1 MNENM
6 NNSQDKDFSQS
17 KFEIISSL
25 ANQLIYEYDVKTGN
39 IHWNG
44 AIQKITGFTSEEFQK
59 VNIDI
64 WTSLLHPKDAPV
76 VASNL
81 EKAMQE
87 KREFYSIY
95 RFKHKEGHYFYVRDR
110 GIFIYNEEDQPEK
123 MLGIMEDINE
133 QKLTEDALMLSERK
147 LSLFYSITNEG
158 MLYLNANNYKII
170 ETNKR
175 LLEMFLYSKEEI
187 VELTIFHLFPKE
199 YCQRIQNWLTTHENQ
214 NLNISAIKKNGK
226 IFPVIIKSL
235 KENFQESSLIFLT
248 ILDVTIYQ
256 EAEFLKQAYEEISI
270 KNKEIESKKS
280 ELEETLSTLR
290 RAQKQLIFSEKMVA
304 LGQLI
309 SGVAHEINNPIGS
322 IKASSEIIKENF
334 IQWIEEHKNISKL
347 LTELKEEELQNYFNW
362 ILENISTTEFIYG
375 KRVYE
380 IKAQISDYLNEIQ
393 AVQQEYLLE
402 NLVEN
407 LCTKKLDSVKFLFT
421 NEKWVELWEFT
432 FFLVGIARNL
442 YIIENSVNRVS
453 KIVFALKNFSRIKQD
468 EVKSLTNIIKSIEL
482 VLTIYESSLKK
493 GVEVIKEYEDIPD
506 ILCYADTIH
515 QIWTNLIFN
524 SLQAMNFRGT
534 LKIRVRN
541 LEDCISVSISDTG
554 HGIPKEI
561 QNKIFE
567 PFFTTKKL
575 GEGSGL
581 GLSIVKTIVEQHEG
595 KIEFSSSEGNTTFTV
610 YLPKFFS

>member
-1 MNENM
+1 
-6 NNSQDKDFSQS
+6 
-17 KFEIISSL
+17 
-25 ANQLIYEYDVKTGN
+25 
-39 IHWNG
+39 
-44 AIQKITGFTSEEFQK
+44 
-59 VNIDI
+59 
-64 WTSLLHPKDAPV
+64 
-76 VASNL
+76 
-81 EKAMQE
+81 
-87 KREFYSIY
+87 
-95 RFKHKEGHYFYVRDR
+95 
-110 GIFIYNEEDQPEK
+110 
-123 MLGIMEDINE
+123 
-133 QKLTEDALMLSERK
+133 
-147 LSLFYSITNEG
+147 
-158 MLYLNANNYKII
+158 
-170 ETNKR
+170 
-175 LLEMFLYSKEEI
+175 
-187 VELTIFHLFPKE
+187 
-199 YCQRIQNWLTTHENQ
+199 
-214 NLNISAIKKNGK
+214 
-226 IFPVIIKSL
+226 
-235 KENFQESSLIFLT
+235 
-248 ILDVTIYQ
+248 
-256 EAEFLKQAYEEISI
+256 
-270 KNKEIESKKS
+270 
-280 ELEETLSTLR
+280 TLR

-347 LTELKEEELQNYFNW
+347 LTELKEEELQSYFNW
-362 ILENISTTEFIYG
+362 ILENISTTEFLYG
-375 KRVYE
+375 KRVHE

-421 NEKWVELWEFT
+421 NEKWLELWEFA

-468 EVKSLTNIIKSIEL
+468 EVKSPTNIIKSIEL

-493 GVEVIKEYEDIPD
+493 GVEVIKEYEEIPE
-506 ILCYADTIH
+506 IFCYADTIH

-534 LKIRVRN
+534 LKIRVKN

-554 HGIPKEI
+554 HGIPKAI

-610 YLPKFFS
+610 YLPKIFS